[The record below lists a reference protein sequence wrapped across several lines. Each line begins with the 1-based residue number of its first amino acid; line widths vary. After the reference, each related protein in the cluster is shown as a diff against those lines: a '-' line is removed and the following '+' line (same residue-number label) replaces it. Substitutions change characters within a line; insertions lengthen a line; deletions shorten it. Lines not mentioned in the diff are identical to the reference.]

1 MHAEYLGAR
10 QAETLIVVVG
20 RNNLAKTSEPITAI
34 LHKLHEWGAS
44 ICWLDTKARFY
55 GRQRLAAYAQIRQ
68 QWLDPLCERQPL
80 IGSVLRRLV
89 RLYLKLKYPKRHGRF
104 FSRYQ
109 AELTENDLLRFLRRQ
124 PNQHVHLLTHSA
136 GGILA
141 TQVANQAC
149 VKKIICFGYPFK
161 HPERQDE
168 AYRTAH
174 LKDVRKPTLIIQ
186 GTQDEYG
193 SSEDARRY
201 ASSPHIALH
210 ALESDHDFAD
220 LTSSDIAGL
229 TDLIIDFMQRSQ

>member
-10 QAETLIVVVG
+10 QAETLVVVVG

-44 ICWLDTKARFY
+44 ICWLDTTARFY
-55 GRQRLAAYAQIRQ
+55 GRQRHAAYTQIRQ

-141 TQVANQAC
+141 TQVANQAR
-149 VKKIICFGYPFK
+149 VEKIICFGYPFK
-161 HPERQDE
+161 HPERRDE

-193 SSEDARRY
+193 SADDARRY
-201 ASSPHIALH
+201 ALSQHIRLH
-210 ALESDHDFAD
+210 AADTDHDFSDLSSAD
-220 LTSSDIAGL
+220 VTRHAHFINAFISI
-229 TDLIIDFMQRSQ
+229 